1 MTNQDIFEKNDEQ
14 INYLATYKMLI
25 MLDKRQK
32 VIMPAPK
39 VHEEVFR
46 SMKVEVT
53 SKTPYTDATQI
64 GRDTSELQ
72 SHHDLV
78 CRLLLEKKKQHQ
90 LTYYSLTKNTT
101 HI

>member
-1 MTNQDIFEKNDEQ
+1 
-14 INYLATYKMLI
+14 MLI

-53 SKTPYTDATQI
+53 SKTPYTDATQV
-64 GRDTSELQ
+64 RLVNFTSFFH
-72 SHHDLV
+72 S
-78 CRLLLEKKKQHQ
+78 C
-90 LTYYSLTKNTT
+90 SLA
-101 HI
+101 